1 MTIAIKTFLKWMP
14 ETCEDCYWMGCRP
27 HPYKG
32 WMDLC
37 ELCGE
42 QMDDSAHDDWIYDG
56 NGRPKNC
63 PLIEV
68 KDKESDTE

>member
-1 MTIAIKTFLKWMP
+1 MIAIKLSEKIMAKMP
-14 ETCEDCYWMGCRP
+14 EYCGECEYYGLRP

-37 ELCGE
+37 ELCWHC
-42 QMDDSAHDDWIYDG
+42 MDEDQEEGWIWDG

-68 KDKESDTE
+68 EE